1 MTTPA
6 LVEPDGKAAARMLL
20 GHRDP
25 DGRIITAPQRG
36 QTNPYQ
42 KWQGPHWT
50 LVCLA
55 EIGYRAG
62 DRSLL
67 PMRDQFYDWLFDP
80 RHMRPPRSLL
90 LPGQESRF
98 RRCASQEGYAVWY
111 SLKLGI
117 ADDRTEEL
125 ADRLVKWQWPDGGW
139 NCDKRPRAAISSF
152 HETLIPLRALAL
164 HAEVTGSRR
173 SRAAAQRA
181 SEVFL
186 QRRMFRRRRDGQVM
200 DSRFLLLKFPHFY
213 SYDILFGLR
222 VMAEA
227 GFIGDPRCAEAL
239 EILRAKRLPGGGWP
253 LELREWRVTD
263 GVSTRGTFVDWGPGG
278 RTRANPWV
286 TRDALFVLGAARE
299 RDGRRT
305 Y

>member
-1 MTTPA
+1 
-6 LVEPDGKAAARMLL
+6 
-20 GHRDP
+20 
-25 DGRIITAPQRG
+25 
-36 QTNPYQ
+36 
-42 KWQGPHWT
+42 
-50 LVCLA
+50 
-55 EIGYRAG
+55 
-62 DRSLL
+62 
-67 PMRDQFYDWLFDP
+67 
-80 RHMRPPRSLL
+80 
-90 LPGQESRF
+90 
-98 RRCASQEGYAVWY
+98 
-111 SLKLGI
+111 
-117 ADDRTEEL
+117 
-125 ADRLVKWQWPDGGW
+125 
-139 NCDKRPRAAISSF
+139 
-152 HETLIPLRALAL
+152 
-164 HAEVTGSRR
+164 
-173 SRAAAQRA
+173 
-181 SEVFL
+181 
-186 QRRMFRRRRDGQVM
+186 M